1 MPEGRD
7 ELGGAP
13 GDLLVFV
20 FAVTQVTTLL
30 AERPSWGRFGESM
43 LALALVWWAWSAFVW
58 AANAQTT
65 GSRATG
71 PICGRRLQLSPP
83 GHHGRDHHLRRGVK
97 LVVHNSVQAP
107 MPGPGHLALCVR
119 VAVYLLGL
127 GAFRLRVF
135 GELGYGRVAA
145 ALGLIALFALGA
157 SIPAG
162 RSPGSQPGGRAL
174 SERVPGRRPGRGLSL
189 RSQLAAP
196 SPRLVRGLTIG
207 VRIPSSWGRRCS
219 CIRGSFSASPRWS
232 GSSSTAKPGESV
244 AISNRIPRGSGK

>member
-13 GDLLVFV
+13 GHLLVFV
-20 FAVTQVTTLL
+20 FAVTQFTTLL

-71 PICGRRLQLSPP
+71 LSAADAYSYLHLVIMAGIIIYAGGSSWWSTTRSRRRCP
-83 GHHGRDHHLRRGVK
+83 
-97 LVVHNSVQAP
+97 A
-107 MPGPGHLALCVR
+107 LAAWPSAVG
-119 VAVYLLGL
+119 AVYLLGL

-157 SIPAG
+157 SIPAWTVAG
-162 RSPGSQPGGRAL
+162 IAALADGLCL
-174 SERVPGRRPGRGLSL
+174 SESL
-189 RSQLAAP
+189 AGGPA
-196 SPRLVRGLTIG
+196 
-207 VRIPSSWGRRCS
+207 
-219 CIRGSFSASPRWS
+219 
-232 GSSSTAKPGESV
+232 ED
-244 AISNRIPRGSGK
+244 